1 MAINRVALEGAWCKL
16 IADERQYFHTTA
28 TYLLLRDGI
37 DCPSENQI
45 QEKISYLFH
54 IYLSFSLRFGKR
66 LSNREIESLF
76 QASCGEELKKSAV
89 SLERTPDVI
98 KRHRMSAFKKL
109 QSSNI
114 GQAIYRATQLG
125 YLPLKD
131 KHSQSLIEV
140 EETENVSA

>member
-1 MAINRVALEGAWCKL
+1 M
-16 IADERQYFHTTA
+16 
-28 TYLLLRDGI
+28 
-37 DCPSENQI
+37 ENKK
-45 QEKISYLFH
+45 QEKVSYLFH
-54 IYLSFSLRFGKR
+54 IYLSFSLRFGKS

-131 KHSQSLIEV
+131 KYLSPPLIEV
-140 EETENVSA
+140 EETENAPA

>member
-16 IADERQYFHTTA
+16 IAQENQYFRATA
-28 TYLLLRDGI
+28 EYLLLENGVDR
-37 DCPSENQI
+37 PSESQI
-45 QEKISYLFH
+45 QEKISHLFH

-76 QASCGEELKKSAV
+76 QASCGEELKESAV
-89 SLERTPDVI
+89 SLKRTPDVI

-125 YLPLKD
+125 YLPLKA
-131 KHSQSLIEV
+131 KHPQSLIDV
-140 EETENVSA
+140 EETENASA